1 MFLKHNPPNTRVI
14 FLIVFLFSVCINA
27 VYASP
32 LKTPR
37 AYYVNNKGN
46 DKNSGDKNHPFK
58 TIARSNRIKL
68 HAGDSIRFASGQVFR
83 GTLQI
88 NKYAFA
94 LEKPILIFS
103 GGERKAII
111 DGGNKAGV
119 EISETKFVQ
128 IRNLQLKG
136 SGRKEGNTGNGVL
149 INNCTNISIDNLN
162 ITGFQ
167 KAGLLVYSSSDISIT
182 RVHAYENGFAGISID
197 GEYGTKNSKQI
208 LISDCLAEN
217 NPGDPSNF
225 KNHSGNGIIAG
236 NCKNVTIEYCIATN
250 NGWDMPR
257 IGNGPVG
264 IWCYEADSIKIQYC
278 ISYKNKTAK
287 WADDGGGFD
296 LDGGVTNSVIQY
308 CLSYE
313 NHGSAF
319 GIFQYEGASPW
330 HDNIIRNNISED
342 DGSVSAAH
350 ASAYIWNS
358 SGDDNQFSNLAFHNN
373 ILSNIKGAA
382 IHYADKQSKRKS
394 FIFYKNIFVAKNE
407 IIKGKTANDDFSGN
421 IWWSVNDGFNVDSI
435 RDFKTWALKTGKELS
450 DGKII
455 GINKNPDFKDASF
468 KKLTDPHKLK
478 SFIDYQL
485 SKCEEMKMKEN

>member
-1 MFLKHNPPNTRVI
+1 MIFLKHKQSKVSI
-14 FLIVFLFSVCINA
+14 FFLIVFLFSVCINA
-27 VYASP
+27 LYAAP
-32 LKTPR
+32 VETPR

-68 HAGDSIRFASGQVFR
+68 HAGDSIMFASGQVFR

-88 NKYAFA
+88 NKYGSA
-94 LEKPILIFS
+94 LEEKPVSIFS
-103 GGERKAII
+103 GGKGQAII

-119 EISETKFVQ
+119 EISEAKFVQ
-128 IRNLQLKG
+128 IRNLHIKG
-136 SGRKEGNTGNGVL
+136 SGRKEGNTANGVL
-149 INNCTNISIDNLN
+149 INNCSNISIDSLS

-167 KAGLLVYSSSDISIT
+167 KAGLLVYSSSDIMIT
-182 RVHAYENGFAGISID
+182 RVHAFENGFAGISID

-264 IWCYEADSIKIQYC
+264 IWCYEADIVMIQYC
-278 ISYKNKTAK
+278 ISYRNKTAK
-287 WADDGGGFD
+287 GADDGGGFD
-296 LDGGVTNSVIQY
+296 FDGGVTNSVIQY

-319 GIFQYEGASPW
+319 GIFQYNGASPGM
-330 HDNIIRNNISED
+330 I
-342 DGSVSAAH
+342 
-350 ASAYIWNS
+350 
-358 SGDDNQFSNLAFHNN
+358 
-373 ILSNIKGAA
+373 
-382 IHYADKQSKRKS
+382 
-394 FIFYKNIFVAKNE
+394 
-407 IIKGKTANDDFSGN
+407 
-421 IWWSVNDGFNVDSI
+421 
-435 RDFKTWALKTGKELS
+435 
-450 DGKII
+450 
-455 GINKNPDFKDASF
+455 
-468 KKLTDPHKLK
+468 
-478 SFIDYQL
+478 
-485 SKCEEMKMKEN
+485 M